1 MYSKQGAAG
10 VIVSFIILTLILVI
24 SVTMMI
30 SYQSFVVESQ
40 ERLNQKQDEIIRS
53 SQISFEINNVTYNT
67 TSEKLL
73 FTITNTGTVN
83 IEANEFNY
91 FLNSNYLTNVTPKKI
106 EDSSFEVELLEPSSQ
121 MQINYS
127 INLVSGDY
135 SLQIIHDFGF
145 LRTNSFNIS

>member
-24 SVTMMI
+24 SVTTMI